1 MKCTLALTVGDFNG
15 IGPEIIL
22 KSITHPS
29 FDKDIQPVLLGSADV
44 FDYYAQLLKLPLT
57 FQRVDAVPAKPDP
70 SSIPVIDTFPVTLKN
85 IQIGKIAPDAGKCAG
100 TAIERAVQLC
110 LKGEVDAMVTA
121 PVSKES
127 LHYAGYNF
135 PGQTEMLAMLSRS
148 SRVTMML
155 MAKSVRIGLVTIHLP
170 IADVAQNIFQERIVE
185 KLETINESLT
195 IDFGIEKPIIAVLGL
210 NPHAGENGSIGRE
223 EKDII
228 IPAIAKARIKG
239 IGVEGPFAADGFFG
253 TKKEKKFDA
262 VLAMY
267 HDQGLIPL
275 KMSGFHDGVN
285 YSAGLKIIRTSPDH
299 GTAFDLAGK
308 GKANPQSMLAA
319 ITTAS
324 TIISNRKNNPHGST
338 L

>member
-1 MKCTLALTVGDFNG
+1 MKYTLAITIGDFNG
-15 IGPEIIL
+15 IGPEVIL

-29 FDKDIQPVLLGSADV
+29 FSSDIQPVLIGSAEA
-44 FDYYAQLLKLPLT
+44 FDFYAQRLKLPLKFET
-57 FQRVDAVPAKPDP
+57 VDSIPAKTDP
-70 SSIPVIDTFPVTLKN
+70 AVIPVIETFPITVKN
-85 IQIGKIAPDAGKCAG
+85 LQTGKIAPDAGRCAG

-110 LKGEVDAMVTA
+110 LKGSVDALVTA
-121 PVSKES
+121 PVSKEA

-148 SRVTMML
+148 ARVTMML
-155 MAKSVRIGLVTIHLP
+155 ISKSFRVGLATIHLP
-170 IADVAQNIFQERIVE
+170 IADVAQNIFQERIIE
-185 KLETINESLT
+185 KIETINESLRT
-195 IDFGIEKPIIAVLGL
+195 DFAIAKPTIAVLGL

-228 IPAIAKARIKG
+228 VPAIAKARLNG
-239 IGVEGPFAADGFFG
+239 IEAEGPFAADGFFG

-285 YSAGLKIIRTSPDH
+285 FSAGLKIIRTSPDH

-319 ITTAS
+319 INCAC
-324 TIISNRKNNPHGST
+324 TIISNRKNIANGSA

>member
-1 MKCTLALTVGDFNG
+1 MKSTIALTIGDFNG

-22 KSITHPS
+22 KSITHAS
-29 FDKDIQPVLLGSADV
+29 FNKTIQPVLIGSIEV
-44 FDYYAQLLKLPLT
+44 FDYYARRLKLPLK
-57 FQRVDAVPAKPDP
+57 FESVESVPAKF
-70 SSIPVIDTFPVTLKN
+70 SSGIIPVIDTFPVTVKN
-85 IQIGKIAPDAGKCAG
+85 IQTGKIAPDAGKCAG
-100 TAIERAVQLC
+100 TAIERAAQLC
-110 LKGEVDAMVTA
+110 SKNSVDAMVTA
-121 PVSKES
+121 PISKEA

-155 MAKSVRIGLVTIHLP
+155 IAKSFRVGLATIHLP
-170 IADVAQNIFQERIVE
+170 ISEVAQNIFQERIIE
-185 KLETINESLT
+185 KLETLSESLT
-195 IDFGIEKPIIAVLGL
+195 RDFAIETPHIAVLGL
-210 NPHAGENGSIGRE
+210 NPHAGENGSIGKE

-228 IPAIAKARIKG
+228 APAIAKVRMKG
-239 IGVEGPFAADGFFG
+239 INAEGPFAADGFFG
-253 TKKEKKFDA
+253 MKREKKFDA

-319 ITTAS
+319 IAMAHA
-324 TIISNRKNNPHGST
+324 IIANRKK
-338 L
+338 

>member
-1 MKCTLALTVGDFNG
+1 MKSTIALTIGDFNG

-22 KSITHPS
+22 KSITHAS
-29 FDKDIQPVLLGSADV
+29 FSKTIQPVLIGSIEV
-44 FDYYAQLLKLPLT
+44 FDYYARRLKLPLKFESVET
-57 FQRVDAVPAKPDP
+57 VPAKF
-70 SSIPVIDTFPVTLKN
+70 SSGIIPVIDTFPITVKN
-85 IQIGKIAPDAGKCAG
+85 IQTGKIAPDAGKCAG
-100 TAIERAVQLC
+100 TAIERAAQLC
-110 LKGEVDAMVTA
+110 SKNSVDAMVTA
-121 PVSKES
+121 PISKEA

-155 MAKSVRIGLVTIHLP
+155 IAKSFRVGLATIHLP
-170 IADVAQNIFQERIVE
+170 ISEVAQNIFQERIIE
-185 KLETINESLT
+185 KLETLSESLKR
-195 IDFGIEKPIIAVLGL
+195 DFAIETPRIAVLGL
-210 NPHAGENGSIGRE
+210 NPHAGENGSIGKE

-228 IPAIAKARIKG
+228 APAIAKVRMKG
-239 IGVEGPFAADGFFG
+239 INAEGPFAADGFFG
-253 TKKEKKFDA
+253 MKHEKKFDA

-319 ITTAS
+319 IAMAH
-324 TIISNRKNNPHGST
+324 TIIANRKK
-338 L
+338 